1 MKQKRIFFLDL
12 IRVFSI
18 IMVVMIHCFYAKCP
32 DKLPHTAF
40 DAAIYLPVFF
50 FGLTGVGLFVMI
62 SGALILPKELREGY
76 RFLWRR
82 VLGFG
87 LLIAFWS
94 VVTNTV
100 VYICQGRPPWEALL
114 FSLRYHSVIIGG
126 WGNYAGHLWFLLMI
140 MSLYLAAPFLARMIE
155 KMPVRDYFVFA
166 GITALL
172 FLIPGTFNYQG
183 RLPGLTEA
191 DFAGIMGRFD
201 LFGVYASWFI
211 LGYLFTTVD
220 MEAYL
225 RRWSRHYLAW
235 LWGILLVSS
244 LSGGYAVYKLTVM
257 NNLQLFVPMIQFTK
271 SLPMYINVLTMFLL
285 FKHYAHKLE
294 FLQKPVHM
302 LAKYSFGLYL
312 IHFPMITVVSVVLAG
327 WSMDSSTHILVITPV
342 CFLLTMFFSLALS
355 MVLDRFRLT
364 RYLIK

>member
-1 MKQKRIFFLDL
+1 MI
-12 IRVFSI
+12 I
-18 IMVVMIHCFYAKCP
+18 IM
-32 DKLPHTAF
+32 
-40 DAAIYLPVFF
+40 
-50 FGLTGVGLFVMI
+50 
-62 SGALILPKELREGY
+62 
-76 RFLWRR
+76 
-82 VLGFG
+82 
-87 LLIAFWS
+87 
-94 VVTNTV
+94 
-100 VYICQGRPPWEALL
+100 
-114 FSLRYHSVIIGG
+114 
-126 WGNYAGHLWFLLMI
+126 
-140 MSLYLAAPFLARMIE
+140 
-155 KMPVRDYFVFA
+155 
-166 GITALL
+166 
-172 FLIPGTFNYQG
+172 
-183 RLPGLTEA
+183 
-191 DFAGIMGRFD
+191 
-201 LFGVYASWFI
+201 
-211 LGYLFTTVD
+211 
-220 MEAYL
+220 
-225 RRWSRHYLAW
+225 
-235 LWGILLVSS
+235 WGILLVSS